1 MSSLPTAIPS
11 CLSFAIC
18 WSTETVTVG
27 SKNLCHIPSLREPRG
42 NRAIAK
48 VCCAFAFFFFVV
60 CRMAIDPGNV
70 ETDKRI
76 TRPCWWTEA
85 FSGNGILFVCNKTV
99 FMFTG
104 INIFS
109 LAALGLILARAV
121 RRKLKWALRKGQNI
135 LMFKNINCITI
146 IITME
151 GIEREKKKKKPLKKI
166 TTKQSEEYFFHER
179 GKKMATT
186 L

>member
-18 WSTETVTVG
+18 WSTETVTLG
-27 SKNLCHIPSLREPRG
+27 SKNLCHLPSLREPRG
-42 NRAIAK
+42 NRATAK
-48 VCCAFAFFFFVV
+48 VCCAFAIFFSFYCFFAFFFAV

-85 FSGNGILFVCNKTV
+85 FSGNGILFVCNKTG

-109 LAALGLILARAV
+109 LAALGLILARAF
-121 RRKLKWALRKGQNI
+121 RRKLKWALRGAQNI

-151 GIEREKKKKKPLKKI
+151 GIERKKKRKN
-166 TTKQSEEYFFHER
+166 R
-179 GKKMATT
+179 
-186 L
+186 